1 MKTRLLRDRKAGA
14 LTLQITPSKH
24 ELFEYSQAEWLKSGV
39 QRGFCTFDYRRD
51 SATTLYYDLT
61 GLVNLQ
67 TYLKA
72 AISLS
77 QYRVLLVSLANVMDA
92 CTQKGFPT
100 ASLLCDPSLVYVD
113 AAGTPRFVYAPLS
126 GMAEKSENTPLSLL
140 HYLSSKKHVTFAVA
154 SDSSHAAALDD
165 FVSRNAVLS
174 LSAYR
179 SFLSSEFGSGIT
191 GLSANHDGREN
202 ASFKAAGNTGG
213 MQHNSSQSQ
222 SAATS
227 PVAFDFVA
235 MLRNAP
241 SATEVKASQSV
252 AEQVRNAVSG
262 HSPTAAVPP
271 QAETFVIPERIS
283 ETSEQVVGAT
293 SGKATSSGG
302 TTLLGSFS
310 ATRPSQP
317 LSAIPAVPR
326 AAWLV
331 RLSDGKRLRLPDEN
345 RSVVVGRSTT
355 CDMQFSGNSNLSRRH
370 AELVREDNTFTLK
383 DLGSAN
389 GTFVG
394 GRRLAAQEDMVIS
407 ANEIFTLAD
416 ETFQIVFE

>member
-24 ELFEYSQAEWLKSGV
+24 ELFEYSQAEW
-39 QRGFCTFDYRRD
+39 
-51 SATTLYYDLT
+51 LYYDLT

-179 SFLSSEFGSGIT
+179 SFLSSEFGSVLLVYLQI
-191 GLSANHDGREN
+191 
-202 ASFKAAGNTGG
+202 
-213 MQHNSSQSQ
+213 MM
-222 SAATS
+222 
-227 PVAFDFVA
+227 V
-235 MLRNAP
+235 
-241 SATEVKASQSV
+241 
-252 AEQVRNAVSG
+252 VR
-262 HSPTAAVPP
+262 
-271 QAETFVIPERIS
+271 
-283 ETSEQVVGAT
+283 
-293 SGKATSSGG
+293 
-302 TTLLGSFS
+302 TLLLK
-310 ATRPSQP
+310 RPAIRVACSTTHHRVKVQP
-317 LSAIPAVPR
+317 LLP
-326 AAWLV
+326 
-331 RLSDGKRLRLPDEN
+331 LRLILLQCCEMLHLQL
-345 RSVVVGRSTT
+345 R
-355 CDMQFSGNSNLSRRH
+355 
-370 AELVREDNTFTLK
+370 
-383 DLGSAN
+383 
-389 GTFVG
+389 
-394 GRRLAAQEDMVIS
+394 
-407 ANEIFTLAD
+407 
-416 ETFQIVFE
+416 